1 MSIRLG
7 VVGLVVIFGMMGSVC
22 IGQDGLSLES
32 AIGRLDD
39 AIAHSDGAESTTGVL
54 EAAAGLGYVLER
66 DGIESASGQLAL
78 GNAYFIGDDLGR
90 AIVAYRRGLLI
101 DPGNGEIVENLEHAR
116 SFVEPR
122 VPGEGEGWTVGSVVL
137 SWRGSVDRWVVWVGS
152 VVCVGLASCFV
163 SAGFIGWRR
172 VVPRLVVAGLG
183 VVGLMGFGV
192 LGFDWWEAA
201 NDRGV
206 VVVDGG
212 TGLYS
217 GPGAG
222 VYPLVYE
229 EPLGIGS
236 EGEVIEERDGWSRVI
251 LGNGQE
257 GWVESGSIVRVV
269 RAE

>member
-1 MSIRLG
+1 MKIQLSVL
-7 VVGLVVIFGMMGSVC
+7 GLVAALGLMGS
-22 IGQDGLSLES
+22 IAHAQEGLTLE
-32 AIGRLDD
+32 AVIERLDES
-39 AIAHSDGAESTTGVL
+39 IARSDGAGSTADVL
-54 EAAAGLGYVLER
+54 EAAAGLGFVLER

-101 DPGNGEIVENLEHAR
+101 DPGNEQIVENLEHAR

-122 VPGEGEGWTVGSVVL
+122 VPGEGEGWTVRAVVL
-137 SWRGSVDRWVVWVGS
+137 SWRGLVDRWVVWVGS
-152 VVCVGLASCFV
+152 AMCVGLASCFV
-163 SAGFIGWRR
+163 SAGLAGWRR
-172 VVPRLVVAGLG
+172 VLPRVVVIGLG
-183 VVGLMGFGV
+183 AVGIVGFGV

-229 EPLGIGS
+229 GSLGIGS
-236 EGEVIEERDGWSRVI
+236 EGELLEERDGWSRVV

-257 GWVESGSIVRVV
+257 GWVEGGSIVPVV
-269 RAE
+269 RVE